1 MVHPSENASFKFHYL
16 FHIQQFIQLFP
27 HPEYLFESKLLSQGN
42 IEKNHLSKNVKNSGF
57 NKKTSF
63 SPKSVKKRTIYNL
76 LLLMA
81 IYSLQNVNKHP
92 SEMENQH
99 QNILFTLSTYF
110 YRFGAHF
117 DAWLKIITYCQVF
130 LKILF
135 GTRLNYR
142 KKNLVKFRVIA
153 PLFRRQ
159 RFKQGVDYMRL
170 THAMQV
176 IRWNFFLL

>member
-1 MVHPSENASFKFHYL
+1 
-16 FHIQQFIQLFP
+16 
-27 HPEYLFESKLLSQGN
+27 
-42 IEKNHLSKNVKNSGF
+42 
-57 NKKTSF
+57 
-63 SPKSVKKRTIYNL
+63 
-76 LLLMA
+76 MA

-110 YRFGAHF
+110 YRFGAYF
-117 DAWLKIITYCQVF
+117 DAWFKIITYRQVF

-153 PLFRRQ
+153 PLFRR
-159 RFKQGVDYMRL
+159 
-170 THAMQV
+170 
-176 IRWNFFLL
+176 